1 MKLLNFCAMNSKSL
15 PIFIFIAFS
24 IAALTTF
31 ANPSGVEYVGYRHKG
46 VTRGEKLPN
55 GVKDL
60 GGGLLSDEDYGVTR
74 FVKGKKYMLWL
85 EKIVE
90 RNDDGVPYWEV
101 KDVLTFDNLKKN
113 QRFLYSYSSPCTENE
128 AENLDL
134 IVLAELAPNA
144 KNYKVLDA
152 WRANVKRGKFE
163 KASLNGIIC
172 QYAP

>member
-1 MKLLNFCAMNSKSL
+1 MNSKSH

-90 RNDDGVPYWEV
+90 RNDDGMPYWEV

-134 IVLAELAPNA
+134 IVLAELAPKA
-144 KNYKVLDA
+144 KNYKILKA
-152 WRANVKRGKFE
+152 WRANVKKERFE
-163 KASLNGIIC
+163 QTSSKGIVC
-172 QYAP
+172 QHAAP

>member
-1 MKLLNFCAMNSKSL
+1 MNSKSL

-31 ANPSGVEYVGYRHKG
+31 ANPSGVEYIGYRHRG

-90 RNDDGVPYWEV
+90 RNAKGEPSWEV
-101 KDVLTFDNLKKN
+101 KDVLTFPNLKKN
-113 QRFLYSYSSPCTENE
+113 QEFLFSHSSTCKQNGR
-128 AENLDL
+128 ENLDL
-134 IVLAELAPNA
+134 VVMAELAP
-144 KNYKVLDA
+144 KTKTYKVLKA
-152 WRANVKRGKFE
+152 WRANVKKERFE
-163 KASLNGIIC
+163 QTSSKGIVC
-172 QYAP
+172 QHAAP

>member
-1 MKLLNFCAMNSKSL
+1 MNSKSL

-31 ANPSGVEYVGYRHKG
+31 ANPSGVEYIGYRHKG

-90 RNDDGVPYWEV
+90 RDADGVPHWEV

-113 QRFLYSYSSPCTENE
+113 QRFFYSYTSPCTENR
-128 AENLDL
+128 AKNLDL
-134 IVLAELAPNA
+134 IVLAELAPKA
-144 KNYKVLDA
+144 KNYKVLKA
-152 WRANVKRGKFE
+152 WRTNVENEKFE
-163 KASLNGIIC
+163 PTTPVGIVC
-172 QYAP
+172 QAKQP